1 MHSPGRVA
9 PCLKNYRSKE
19 GPPIMIT
26 TEMANKALRK
36 MNIEIILVGGN
47 DIILAI
53 THLVNCII
61 ADDKIPNGCSLSL
74 IINWYEGKGD
84 ILLRGNY
91 RKQKLLDQVMKLME
105 HILATIIRTQ
115 LDIDVRQF
123 CFMPERGTSDAIF
136 ILRQVHEKV
145 SEQK

>member
-1 MHSPGRVA
+1 
-9 PCLKNYRSKE
+9 
-19 GPPIMIT
+19 
-26 TEMANKALRK
+26 MANKALRK